1 MGIKGKKNTPITAR
15 INAGLFNQ
23 KKGVTEPL
31 LGVGPAGV
39 YGDNQT
45 KDIPSPSKKRGYAK
59 RSPLKQVG
67 VNVLKSNSTGDQIVK
82 GKKITTSVNTD
93 DYDGS
98 GGYASD
104 EDWTKFLA
112 TDAGKEYTKKNTKQ
126 VETGESE
133 PDTVIPGATTETNEF
148 TPTQTRDKNDA
159 MSPWRV
165 RQQSRSIKKSG
176 KDVRQSKIKAAKLA
190 ASGGGRIDEDGNFQ
204 ETTKLKGKAR
214 RKVVRAARK
223 KAKVEENSAELN
235 AFDKNMTARTR
246 QVEMSSDPL
255 GKSGTF
261 DSASRDMELPDA
273 STTYDG
279 QKTIIE
285 DGGIKKPRPKV
296 KAASTLTP
304 AGIKS
309 SGLGDEEIPTLALKT
324 KSPMKKRGYGMKK
337 PLYK

>member
-1 MGIKGKKNTPITAR
+1 MGTKGKKNTPITAR
-15 INAGLFNQ
+15 INSGLFNQ
-23 KKGVTEPL
+23 KKGITEPL

-59 RSPLKQVG
+59 RSPLKQQVG
-67 VNVLKSNSTGDQIVK
+67 VLESNSTGDQIVN
-82 GKKITTSVNTD
+82 GKKITRNKSWD
-93 DYDGS
+93 DLRAEGMS
-98 GGYASD
+98 EEKITEAKA
-104 EDWTKFLA
+104 WR
-112 TDAGKEYTKKNTKQ
+112 KKNPDAARDQ
-126 VETGESE
+126 VDTGESE
-133 PDTVIPGATTETNEF
+133 PDTVIPGTTTDTNEF

-176 KDVRQSKIKAAKLA
+176 KDVRQSQNKLDKTNRRLAGMDKA
-190 ASGGGRIDEDGNFQ
+190 D
-204 ETTKLKGKAR
+204 
-214 RKVVRAARK
+214 KVVGNK
-223 KAKVEENSAELN
+223 KYDRLMSKFNENTNELD
-235 AFDKNMTARTR
+235 AFSKNMTARTR

-261 DSASRDMELPDA
+261 DSASRNMELPDA

-285 DGGIKKPRPKV
+285 DGGVKKPRPKV

-309 SGLGDEEIPTLALKT
+309 SGLGNEEIPTLALKT